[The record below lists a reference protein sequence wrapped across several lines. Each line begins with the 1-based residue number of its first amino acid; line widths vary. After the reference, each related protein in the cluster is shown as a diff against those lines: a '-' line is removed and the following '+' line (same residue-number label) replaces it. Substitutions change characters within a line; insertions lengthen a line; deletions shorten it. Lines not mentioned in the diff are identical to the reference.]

1 VTKRK
6 NLHLS
11 GWEMTVRRPFAVCV
25 LLALV
30 LTLGGG
36 AHAQDALSL
45 SAALDAV
52 LAANPE
58 IAGAR
63 AAVLEA
69 EQRTTQ
75 ARSGYFPRIDFTQS
89 WQRGNQPVFVFGS
102 LLAQRQFAEAD
113 FALQQLN
120 HPDPVT
126 NARSAFSLEY
136 AVFDGGRT
144 RAAAREAT
152 LETAVARATA
162 RQARNDLVVATTR
175 AYGRVLAADAAG
187 LAAESAVAAAE
198 EDTRVAEARRDAGT
212 ASDADVL
219 SIQTHL
225 AEMRAKSIDAAA
237 EQRIARAELNRLM
250 NRPLETDVILTLSP
264 VADGAPRT
272 SSEPAS
278 SSGDQRPELEQAA
291 LRVDLADVGR
301 TRARDAFLPEIAVQG
316 GYEWNNGA
324 RGGPASAWV
333 MGAAVRLNLF
343 SAGATWARMK
353 EAGHAAERA
362 RAEQQRAVA
371 AVRMEVLT
379 AVEQLA
385 AARARET
392 VGRTAVA
399 QARESQRIIRDRFEA
414 GLAPASDV
422 IRAATAV
429 LDADAAR
436 VRAVVDVMVGEA
448 AVRRARGETYP

>member
-1 VTKRK
+1 MRP
-6 NLHLS
+6 
-11 GWEMTVRRPFAVCV
+11 PFAVCV
-25 LLALV
+25 LLASGLMSFEE
-30 LTLGGG
+30 
-36 AHAQDALSL
+36 AHAQDVLSL
-45 SAALDAV
+45 SAAIETV

-58 IAGAR
+58 VSGAR

-69 EQRTTQ
+69 EQRTRQ

-89 WQRGNQPVFVFGS
+89 WQRGNQPVFVFSS

-113 FALQQLN
+113 FAVQQLN
-120 HPDPVT
+120 HPDAIT

-136 AVFDGGRT
+136 ALFDGGRT
-144 RAAAREAT
+144 RAAARAAS
-152 LETAVARATA
+152 LETAVARATD
-162 RQARNDLVVATTR
+162 RQMRNDLVLATTR
-175 AYGRVLAADAAG
+175 AYGRILAADAAG

-198 EDTRVAEARRDAGT
+198 EDARTAEARRDAGT

-219 SIQTHL
+219 SMQAHL

-237 EQRIARAELNRLM
+237 ERRIARGELNRLM
-250 NRPLETDVILTLSP
+250 NRPLDTDVIPILPPLAVDAPDNSAPVPSP
-264 VADGAPRT
+264 GHA
-272 SSEPAS
+272 
-278 SSGDQRPELEQAA
+278 RPELEQAA

-301 TRARDAFLPEIAVQG
+301 TRARNGFLPEIAVQG

-324 RGGPASAWV
+324 RGGAAAAWV
-333 MGAAVRLNLF
+333 MGAAVRLNVF
-343 SAGATWARMK
+343 SAGATSARVK
-353 EAGHAAERA
+353 EAGHAAQRA
-362 RAEQQRAVA
+362 RAEQQRTIGA
-371 AVRMEVLT
+371 ARIEVLT
-379 AVEQLA
+379 TVEQLA

-399 QARESQRIIRDRFEA
+399 QAREGQRIIRDRFEA

-448 AVRRARGETYP
+448 AVRRARGDTYP